1 MLFTGEKIS
10 KRDQDVSYY
19 YHSLSRVVLAA
30 LMGVGVVAHVYLN
43 TPSPKWLIYMTDQV
57 LITSNTLLD
66 KTLFQGIT
74 LLAIHYVLHAFLV
87 LWAKCR

>member
-1 MLFTGEKIS
+1 MDWMHAREIY
-10 KRDQDVSYY
+10 SYG
-19 YHSLSRVVLAA
+19 SCLPRVVLAV

-57 LITSNTLLD
+57 LIPSNTLLD